1 MAKSRAFTA
10 PGVGA
15 LTARSVPDTGRA
27 VQPGRNE
34 PVSGHVTWLSVSGSS
49 IRYAVVGTVLAALA
63 VGAAVLVCVAVPVL
77 IVRNRLAGAR

>member
-1 MAKSRAFTA
+1 VATSRAFTA
-10 PGVGA
+10 PDVGA
-15 LTARSVPDTGRA
+15 LTARFVPDAGAA

-77 IVRNRLAGAR
+77 IVRNRLASAR